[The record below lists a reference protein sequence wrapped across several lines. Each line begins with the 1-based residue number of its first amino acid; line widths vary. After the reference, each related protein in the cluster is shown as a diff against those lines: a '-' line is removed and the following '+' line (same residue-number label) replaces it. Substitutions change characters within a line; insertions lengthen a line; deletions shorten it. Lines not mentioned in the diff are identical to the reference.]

1 MKLHTREM
9 TKEYAIEILNWKYL
23 PPYDIYNLDFNDE
36 AILDF
41 LVHSY
46 MAILNQ
52 DNQLIGFYC
61 TGTSAQ
67 VPKGYEYN
75 VYEEDYVDIG
85 VGLKPDLTGQGFG
98 KEFMLYVLSE
108 IGKDKLRL
116 TVAAFNERAIRLY
129 KRFGFQEV
137 AKFSNTKNDFIV
149 MIKA

>member
-23 PPYDIYNLDFNDE
+23 PPYDIYNLNFNDE

-41 LVHSY
+41 LVHPY

-61 TGTSAQ
+61 TGASAQ
-67 VPKGYEYN
+67 VPKGHEYN
-75 VYEEDYVDIG
+75 VYEEDYFDIG

-98 KEFMLYVLSE
+98 KDFMLYVLNE
-108 IGKDKLRL
+108 IEIDKLRL

-129 KRFGFQEV
+129 KRFGFEEV
-137 AKFSNTKNDFIV
+137 AKFSNIKNDFIV
-149 MIKA
+149 MTKS